1 MIKKKKEKEEKRNLI
16 RVLKDKK
23 KNLKDRI
30 TIIKRFSNFK
40 KKKKNLNNPTIR
52 KLYILIN
59 VRVFHRDLSH
69 SPSEIDISLNR
80 GSNE

>member
-40 KKKKNLNNPTIR
+40 KKKKKT
-52 KLYILIN
+52 
-59 VRVFHRDLSH
+59 
-69 SPSEIDISLNR
+69 
-80 GSNE
+80 